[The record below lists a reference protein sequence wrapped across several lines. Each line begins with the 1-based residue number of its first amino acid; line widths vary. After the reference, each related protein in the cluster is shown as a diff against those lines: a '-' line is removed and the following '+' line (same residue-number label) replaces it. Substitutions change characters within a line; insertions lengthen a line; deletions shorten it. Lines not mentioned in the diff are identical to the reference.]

1 MVQESRNEARRS
13 ARWRAAAG
21 PLCAFEMFTS
31 AEHLSVGD
39 DPNTFEFGKPWLI

>member
-21 PLCAFEMFTS
+21 PLRTLRALGLMFALGAGLTGAAFHKAPS
-31 AEHLSVGD
+31 A
-39 DPNTFEFGKPWLI
+39 